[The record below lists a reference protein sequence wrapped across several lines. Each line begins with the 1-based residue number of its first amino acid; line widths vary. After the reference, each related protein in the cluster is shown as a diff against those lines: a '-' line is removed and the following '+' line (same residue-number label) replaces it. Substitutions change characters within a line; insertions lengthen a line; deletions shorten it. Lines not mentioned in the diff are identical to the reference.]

1 MNNEAFYTIFRWMHS
16 ELLLNDK
23 EEKIYAIIY
32 SFSNTGENTCN
43 AAVSTLAELGNM
55 SASSVKRALKNLEKK
70 GMIKKITR
78 IYNNQ
83 KMCEYMAIN
92 VSEKR
97 KQGRKLAALL
107 AVEKEKGKNKTLTEE
122 IEKYKF

>member
-1 MNNEAFYTIFRWMHS
+1 MNNDAYYSIFRWMHS

-23 EEKIYAIIY
+23 EEKVYAVIY

-43 AAVSTLAELGNM
+43 ASQSTIAELCNI
-55 SASSVKRALKNLEKK
+55 SVSSVKRALKSLEKK
-70 GMIKKITR
+70 GMIEKITR

-83 KMCEYMAIN
+83 KKCEYAAIN
-92 VSEKR
+92 VDEKR

-107 AVEKEKGKNKTLTEE
+107 AVEKEKGKNKALSEL
-122 IEKYKF
+122 IEKLKF